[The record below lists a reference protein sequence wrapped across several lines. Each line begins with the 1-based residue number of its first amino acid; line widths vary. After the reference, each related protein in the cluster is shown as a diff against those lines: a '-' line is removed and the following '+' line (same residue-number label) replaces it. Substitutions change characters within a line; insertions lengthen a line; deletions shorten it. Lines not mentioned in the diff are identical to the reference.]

1 MLLPTFAL
9 SETNLNNMKLSC
21 FLLLLMLYFNAPCLA
36 QQNQGIHGKIVSDP
50 GGTAII
56 GANILVVGTNRGTV
70 TNLQGEF
77 ELNLPKGEKRQL
89 KVSAIGFVSETLEIE
104 PGNASLSNVRIA
116 LKEDNYQLQGV
127 EITGRREDS
136 YKNDV
141 TFSGTKVATPIM
153 DLPQSISYITKELI
167 NDQQAFRTGE
177 VVKNISGINQFSG
190 YDDFTLRGFRSSNQ
204 LINGLRAG
212 SNFWTQPLTFNLER
226 LEVIK
231 GPASALFANADPGG
245 TINRVTKKPLN
256 ENRKSI
262 QFSTGSF
269 NTYRAALDFTGPM
282 NIQNTLLYRLNVA
295 YQDTESFR
303 ILQGRTDIM
312 VAPSFT
318 FLPSDKTSVN
328 FDMVY
333 TLGNGRLDRG
343 QPIFGATAGTDLYST
358 PISTAIGKVDDY
370 LKEDNLFITASLQH
384 KFSAK
389 TSLNVSYMKFTAKE
403 DLMEH
408 RTSNSFGVDGN
419 GAEIPT
425 LMGMQTI
432 KRKQKN
438 FTDNISLY
446 VVNEFVTGELRHK
459 LLLGYDYIQS
469 VAPLGNATQNARGY
483 LTADGTGFINTYNPA
498 NRQAYLLDQN
508 GNPVPN
514 VPHFDLANPSYTL
527 SNPESYI
534 YSNSMLTSSKY
545 MVNGLYLQDQVE
557 FGKLKFLLGLR
568 QEYYTDILNYETPE
582 KESVKQSALI
592 PRLGAVYEIISNI
605 NGYASYSQ
613 GYQPQGAGTIGSP
626 EVYGGPFDPLTSEM
640 GEVGAKGEFFSRR
653 LFASLALYEIT
664 QNNILVNARDTQNP
678 DLLTQR
684 GQERSRGIE
693 FDLAGN
699 VSTNFSVTANYA
711 YSKATITES
720 DLEEQV
726 GRIKENAPLHQG
738 GFWARYTF
746 TGSHLDGLGLALG
759 GNLVSDRNTF
769 STVLTLPG
777 YFVADAAAFY
787 QVDKFRVS
795 VNFRNL
801 ANKTYWV
808 GGYDYNR
815 LYPGEPR
822 NFLATVAYTF

>member
-1 MLLPTFAL
+1 
-9 SETNLNNMKLSC
+9 MKYIG
-21 FLLLLMLYFNAPCLA
+21 FLFLIMFSSSIAFP
-36 QQNQGIHGKIVSDP
+36 QQESSIHGKIISATDGQP
-50 GGTAII
+50 II
-56 GANILVVGTNRGTV
+56 GANILLTGSNRGTV
-70 TNLQGEF
+70 SDLQGIF
-77 ELNLPKGEKRQL
+77 ELDLPRAEKQQL
-89 KVSAIGFVSETLEIE
+89 KVSSMGFVSETLEIDFGE
-104 PGNASLSNVRIA
+104 TALSKIQIS

-141 TFSGTKVATPIM
+141 TFSGTKVATPIK
-153 DLPQSISYITKELI
+153 DLPQSINYITKELI
-167 NDQQAFRTGE
+167 IDQQAFRTGE

-226 LEVIK
+226 VEVIK

-245 TINRVTKKPLN
+245 TINRVTKKPLD

-282 NIQNTLLYRLNVA
+282 NEQKNLLYRLNVA

-318 FLPSDKTSVN
+318 FLPSEKTSVN

-333 TLGNGRLDRG
+333 SLGNGRLDRG
-343 QPIFGATAGTDLYST
+343 QPIFGASAGTDLHST
-358 PISTAIGKVDDY
+358 PISMAIGKVDDY

-384 KFSAK
+384 RFSGK
-389 TSLNVSYMKFTAKE
+389 SSLNISYMKFTVKE

-408 RTSNSFGVDGN
+408 RTSNSFGLAGN
-419 GAEIPT
+419 GEEIPT

-432 KRKQKN
+432 KRMQKN
-438 FTDNISLY
+438 YTDNVSLY
-446 VVNEFVTGELRHK
+446 LVNEFTTGELNHK
-459 LLLGYDYIQS
+459 LLVGYDYIQS
-469 VAPLGNATQNARGY
+469 ISPLGNATQNARGY
-483 LTADGTGFINTYNPA
+483 LTADGKGFINSYDPS
-498 NRQAYLLDQN
+498 NREAYLMDKD

-514 VPHFDLANPSYTL
+514 VPHFDLVNPGYTL
-527 SNPESYI
+527 SNSENYL
-534 YSNSMLTSSKY
+534 YSNSMLTPSKY
-545 MVNGLYLQDQVE
+545 MVNGFYLQDQMDL
-557 FGKLKFLLGLR
+557 GKLKLLLGLR
-568 QEYYTDILNYETPE
+568 QEYYTDILNYKSPE
-582 KESVKQSALI
+582 NESVKQSALI
-592 PRLGAVYEIISNI
+592 PRLGAVYEITHNI

-613 GYQPQGAGTIGSP
+613 GYQPQVAGTVGSP

-640 GEVGAKGEFFSRR
+640 GEAGAKGEFFNRR
-653 LFASLALYEIT
+653 LFASIALYEIT
-664 QNNILVNARDTQNP
+664 QNNILVNAMDDQNP

-699 VSTNFSVTANYA
+699 ISPSFSVTANYA
-711 YSKATITES
+711 FNKAIITES
-720 DLEEQV
+720 DVEGQV
-726 GRIKENAPLHQG
+726 GRVKENAPAHQG
-738 GFWARYTF
+738 GFWAKHTF
-746 TGSHLDGLGLALG
+746 IQSQLDGLGLALG
-759 GNLVSDRNTF
+759 GNFVSDRNTF
-769 STVLTLPG
+769 DVLTLPS
-777 YFVADAAAFY
+777 YFVADAALFY
-787 QVDKFRVS
+787 TVDKFKVS
-795 VNFRNL
+795 VNFKNL
-801 ANKTYWV
+801 TNKTYWV
-808 GGYDYNR
+808 GGYSYTR